1 MTVFSDTRAAVAP
14 TRQVA
19 GLPVSA
25 WRRIGLGA
33 ALALALA
40 VPFWASS
47 YHTFQLTLV
56 VLYAIALM
64 GLNLLTGYNGQISL
78 GHGAFYAIGAYV
90 TAVLVHKLGVPYW
103 ATVPASGLV
112 CLGVG
117 FLFGLPAL
125 RLEGLYLALAT
136 FALALVT
143 PQILKF
149 KNFASWTGGVQGI
162 LMDKPDAPWD
172 LPLDG
177 DQWLYFFCLAL
188 ALPLFWAARNMVA
201 SRTGRAMMAIR
212 DHPVAAASMGV
223 NTALTKSLTFG
234 VSAFYT
240 GIAGSLGGIVV
251 GFVAPDSFTILLS
264 LSFLVGVVVGGLA
277 SIWGAIFGALFIVF
291 VPNYADQISDLLGE
305 RAKALPW
312 AIYGLLLIAFMYLMP
327 TGVVGMLR
335 TAAVRLVNGAGR
347 GRSPERPEA

>member
-14 TRQVA
+14 TRRVA

-40 VPFWASS
+40 A
-47 YHTFQLTLV
+47 
-56 VLYAIALM
+56 
-64 GLNLLTGYNGQISL
+64 
-78 GHGAFYAIGAYV
+78 
-90 TAVLVHKLGVPYW
+90 
-103 ATVPASGLV
+103 
-112 CLGVG
+112 
-117 FLFGLPAL
+117 
-125 RLEGLYLALAT
+125 

-212 DHPVAAASMGV
+212 DH
-223 NTALTKSLTFG
+223 
-234 VSAFYT
+234 
-240 GIAGSLGGIVV
+240 
-251 GFVAPDSFTILLS
+251 
-264 LSFLVGVVVGGLA
+264 
-277 SIWGAIFGALFIVF
+277 
-291 VPNYADQISDLLGE
+291 
-305 RAKALPW
+305 
-312 AIYGLLLIAFMYLMP
+312 
-327 TGVVGMLR
+327 
-335 TAAVRLVNGAGR
+335 
-347 GRSPERPEA
+347 

>member
-1 MTVFSDTRAAVAP
+1 MPRS
-14 TRQVA
+14 
-19 GLPVSA
+19 G
-25 WRRIGLGA
+25 GA
-33 ALALALA
+33 ASRILGLM
-40 VPFWASS
+40 
-47 YHTFQLTLV
+47 V
-56 VLYAIALM
+56 VLAIACALPFMMSGFRVFQFTQVYIYAIAVL
-64 GLNLLTGYNGQISL
+64 GLNVLTGYNGQISL

-90 TAVLVHKLGVPYW
+90 TAILMAKFGVAYW
-103 ATVPASGLV
+103 ATIPVAGAICLV
-112 CLGVG
+112 AG

-188 ALPLFWAARNMVA
+188 ALPLFWAARNMAA

-240 GIAGSLGGIVV
+240 GIAGSLGGLVV
-251 GFVAPDSFTILLS
+251 GFVAPD
-264 LSFLVGVVVGGLA
+264 
-277 SIWGAIFGALFIVF
+277 
-291 VPNYADQISDLLGE
+291 
-305 RAKALPW
+305 
-312 AIYGLLLIAFMYLMP
+312 
-327 TGVVGMLR
+327 
-335 TAAVRLVNGAGR
+335 
-347 GRSPERPEA
+347 